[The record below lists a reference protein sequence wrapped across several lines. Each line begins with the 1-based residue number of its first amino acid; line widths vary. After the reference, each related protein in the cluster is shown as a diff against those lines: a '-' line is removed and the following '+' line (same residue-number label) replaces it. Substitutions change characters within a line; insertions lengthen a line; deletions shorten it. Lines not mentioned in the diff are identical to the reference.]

1 MGCDLFASLGNGSL
15 NASFIDGTILSSNLL
30 ITPLSEGEKIYQNLE
45 AGLSGSLQAGLSGS
59 LEGSLTSSLEAS
71 INFPLNAR
79 FCWDD
84 FVECGNQFSFSGG
97 TVYPATFLLQFG
109 AGTGTV
115 TVNSNALTIPDRMII
130 EYNGEVAIDT
140 GYRGGSAP
148 SCTGTCYF
156 YDYGGANRTDFT
168 DSLTGLTDPITN
180 TVYPDIVTSGFAPD
194 GYPYVTYPG
203 TMTNT
208 FEKNAYFISQAIL
221 KVYGPMGG
229 TFWTIDVSC
238 PT

>member
-1 MGCDLFASLGNGSL
+1 MGCELFATTGNGSL
-15 NASFIDGTILSSNLL
+15 NASINSSVLHSNLILSS
-30 ITPLSEGEKIYQNLE
+30 SVEGDFLYQDLKGE
-45 AGLSGSLQAGLSGS
+45 ISGSLQAGISGS
-59 LEGSLTSSLEAS
+59 LIGDLTGSLEAS

-84 FVECGNQFSFSGG
+84 FIECGNAFSFSGG
-97 TVYPATFLLQFG
+97 TVYPVTFNLQFG
-109 AGTGTV
+109 TGTGTV
-115 TVNSNALTIPDRMII
+115 TMNSNALTIPDRMIV
-130 EYNGEVAIDT
+130 EYNGEVVIDT
-140 GYRGGSAP
+140 GYRGSSSP
-148 SCTGTCYF
+148 TCTQNCRF
-156 YDYGGANRTDFT
+156 FDYGGADRTDFT

-180 TVYPDIVTSGFAPD
+180 TNYPDTVSPGFAPD

-208 FEKNAYFISQAIL
+208 FEKNAYFISQATL

-229 TFWTIDVSC
+229 TAWSVTVSC